1 MGNHQV
7 EWGNMG
13 KSTIS
18 MAIFNGY
25 IYIYTVQYIIYI
37 YVGLPEGTF
46 FLEQNM
52 KQLIKQTEY
61 MEIPHVII
69 QYVCST

>member
-1 MGNHQV
+1 MENHHV
-7 EWGNMG
+7 SWGNMG

-25 IYIYTVQYIIYI
+25 IYIYMFVYQR
-37 YVGLPEGTF
+37 VHF

-61 MEIPHVII
+61 MEIP
-69 QYVCST
+69 YE